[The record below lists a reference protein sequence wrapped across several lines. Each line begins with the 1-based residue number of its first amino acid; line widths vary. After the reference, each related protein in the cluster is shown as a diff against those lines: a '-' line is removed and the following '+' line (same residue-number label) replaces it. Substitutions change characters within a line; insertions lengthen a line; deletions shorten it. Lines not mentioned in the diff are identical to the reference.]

1 MTKDEKVLFLFEQTI
16 KAIDMHYGSDT
27 TSLNNIEF
35 HFNRYYSSLES
46 LLDQKLLES
55 NIKVK

>member
-16 KAIDMHYGSDT
+16 KAIDMHYGSET

-35 HFNRYYSSLES
+35 QFNRYYSSLES
-46 LLDQKLLES
+46 LLDQKLL
-55 NIKVK
+55 